1 MIDLLRR
8 ALRPLF
14 LVLVVT
20 LQVVGCLVGLAHAE
34 EQPRTA
40 AALLALPRHET
51 DRDELDVDRTARMT
65 EHGTAIDGTTAD
77 RLERGAL
84 VTLASREGVNLARF
98 VDLDEPKCREGRAE
112 WCDGGRAWSVY
123 QLHGTDRTGDRAWA
137 AREALSRWRF
147 HGTRCARMGF
157 DRVVGAFAGYATG
170 GKACDT
176 ADARERAAEATRRAG
191 AL

>member
-1 MIDLLRR
+1 MTDLIGR

-14 LVLVVT
+14 LVLVVA
-20 LQVVGCLVGLAHAE
+20 LQVVGSLVGLAHAE
-34 EQPRTA
+34 EEPRTA
-40 AALLALPRHET
+40 AVLLALPRHET
-51 DRDELDVDRTARMT
+51 DRDELDGDRAQRLT
-65 EHGTAIDGTTAD
+65 EHGTAIDSATRD

-98 VDLDEPKCREGRAE
+98 VDLDEPKCREGRAG
-112 WCDGGRAWSVY
+112 WCDHSKAWSVY

-176 ADARERAAEATRRAG
+176 ADARERATEARRRAG
-191 AL
+191 VL